1 MKQIKAIV
9 QPFLKDKVLT
19 ALQQVEGLPGI
30 TVSEVI
36 GCGKPHTG
44 EPDEPDEPDAEAG
57 HVLVAKTKIEIFVTD
72 ELVEIVVDTI
82 TQSARTGRLGDG
94 KIFVSDVLE
103 VVKIRTGE
111 RGSDAI

>member
-9 QPFLKDKVLT
+9 QPFMKEKVLA
-19 ALQQVEGLPGI
+19 ALWEIEGLPGV

-36 GCGKPHTG
+36 GCGKRHTG
-44 EPDEPDEPDAEAG
+44 EPDDPDAEAG
-57 HVLVAKTKIEIFVTD
+57 HVVVPKTKLEIFIPD
-72 ELVEIVVDTI
+72 GLLEVVIETVS
-82 TQSARTGRLGDG
+82 QAARTGQLGDG

-103 VVKIRTGE
+103 AVKIRTGE